1 MKNKSIEETIFLKDT
16 PQSELRFRMEL
27 NQKTSN
33 SGQTNFFHMIEST
46 KMVRPTANRAVPTQY
61 LSAFQKEIDLVNKS
75 SRPIGPSSN
84 IVSHLKITVAKI

>member
-1 MKNKSIEETIFLKDT
+1 MHHMKNKSIEETIFLKDT

-46 KMVRPTANRAVPTQY
+46 KMVRPVLRIIP
-61 LSAFQKEIDLVNKS
+61 
-75 SRPIGPSSN
+75 
-84 IVSHLKITVAKI
+84 